1 MDLENQIG
9 RNNELWQIDNLF
21 VFCNYHDD
29 GLKFIVIKMDGEYYI
44 FTRALMQC

>member
-9 RNNELWQIDNLF
+9 RNNGLWQIDNLF
-21 VFCNYHDD
+21 VFCNYHD
-29 GLKFIVIKMDGEYYI
+29 GLKFMDGEYYI

>member
-21 VFCNYHDD
+21 VFCNYHD
-29 GLKFIVIKMDGEYYI
+29 GLKFIVIKMDGGYYI